1 VFYDGLRQ
9 NLHYYSTCIPVCHIK
24 TRAILLKVDGCTLKL
39 ANNFISVGLVSRHSF
54 LLTMIFPFYCSR
66 ESDQDVVNDPTVKG
80 LVMEQTTQWS
90 ELMEKHR
97 KEEWS
102 LMKTHLQVIQYL

>member
-1 VFYDGLRQ
+1 M
-9 NLHYYSTCIPVCHIK
+9 NLK
-24 TRAILLKVDGCTLKL
+24 ALFTRFFP
-39 ANNFISVGLVSRHSF
+39 ANF
-54 LLTMIFPFYCSR
+54 LCR

-102 LMKTHLQVIQYL
+102 LMKTHLQVNFSL

>member
-1 VFYDGLRQ
+1 MYQPAL
-9 NLHYYSTCIPVCHIK
+9 
-24 TRAILLKVDGCTLKL
+24 
-39 ANNFISVGLVSRHSF
+39 
-54 LLTMIFPFYCSR
+54 R

-80 LVMEQTTQWS
+80 LVMDQTTQWS

-102 LMKTHLQVIQYL
+102 LMKAQLQAIHFKQGFETVVTTLF